1 LTFLGHESTRG
12 ETPRNF
18 NIDPSGELMLVGNQD
33 SGTIEG
39 FWIDSS
45 NGDLRHSGES
55 IKTLSPVCI
64 LFHPQQAAGR

>member
-1 LTFLGHESTRG
+1 
-12 ETPRNF
+12 
-18 NIDPSGELMLVGNQD
+18 MLVGNQD